1 MSTLLQSKLAEN
13 PEKTAQVSL
22 SVFFEIMQAWHVK
35 KTAQR
40 TLLGNPPESIFYNW
54 ANGKFSI
61 LSNDTLERISC
72 IIAIY
77 KALNLLFSSREQAH
91 AWPSKANQAFSEQSA
106 IEFMVS
112 GSVIQFHD
120 VRRYLDSQL

>member
-1 MSTLLQSKLAEN
+1 MSTNKLAEN

-40 TLLGNPPESIFYNW
+40 TLLGNPPESVFYNW

-61 LSNDTLERISC
+61 LSRKSLSPFSINFSNSLSDFIS
-72 IIAIY
+72 IGFVSKI
-77 KALNLLFSSREQAH
+77 SS
-91 AWPSKANQAFSEQSA
+91 
-106 IEFMVS
+106 I
-112 GSVIQFHD
+112 
-120 VRRYLDSQL
+120 